1 MSKNTRRTDRER
13 LKYGICL
20 NDECS
25 KCKSKEIQAVPM
37 RKDLICSEC
46 GKELRECPP
55 PKKKGMSPMVL
66 AIAAVV
72 VLGGGAAALFLL
84 PDKEPEMEV
93 PEMEEVVAEPVVED
107 TVAVEEP
114 VVEEPVVKQEPA
126 QPKKVVN
133 AVGKFSGKMLNNY
146 PHGMGTYTFL
156 KSRRIDAHDEKE
168 RVASAGDYIIG
179 EWDNGHLIQGRWYD
193 CNNNLKETIVLGKT
207 MNPQK
212 DHSLGQCTE

>member
-46 GKELRECPP
+46 GKEMRECPP
-55 PKKKGMSPMVL
+55 PKKKGISPLVL

-72 VLGGGAAALFLL
+72 VLGGGAATLFLL
-84 PDKEPEMEV
+84 PDKEPVVEEPV
-93 PEMEEVVAEPVVED
+93 MEEVIAEPVVED
-107 TVAVEEP
+107 TV
-114 VVEEPVVKQEPA
+114 VVEQEPT
-126 QPKKVVN
+126 QPHNVEN
-133 AVGKFSGKMLNNY
+133 AVGKFSGKIQNSY

-156 KSRRIDAHDEKE
+156 KSRRIDAHDEKG
-168 RVASAGDYIIG
+168 RVAAAGDYIIG

-193 CNNNLKETIVLGKT
+193 SNNNLKETIVLGKT
-207 MNPQK
+207 MNPQM